1 MKLLLHP
8 KAKARYDQIVSDP
21 PHALLLIAP
30 AGSGK
35 QFLLSH
41 LALDIT
47 KGVMSRIVTIVP
59 EEKKKSISIDQIRE
73 LKIQLKNKYK
83 ENRVVLIPDAQLL
96 GIDAQHAILKI
107 LEEPRPST
115 VFLLGVTNKFDVIET
130 IQSRT
135 QIWTI
140 PEPTE
145 QQIYE
150 FYAEVPRVDL
160 SKAITIAGGR
170 MGLLS
175 ALLAEDSENSL
186 ISAIETAKTILSE
199 STFDRLTR
207 IDVLAKKT
215 LDTSLLLEALL
226 LISKAA
232 MEGAAKAN
240 TKTLYS
246 WHKRLDCVMQAKM
259 LLRQNVNPK
268 LVLTQLFIKL

>member
-8 KAKARYDQIVSDP
+8 KAKARYDQIISDP
-21 PHALLLIAP
+21 PHALLLVAP

-35 QFLLSH
+35 KYLLAK

-47 KGVMSRIVTIVP
+47 NGVAYRIITIIP
-59 EEKKKSISIDQIRE
+59 EEKKKTISVEQIRE
-73 LKIQLKNKYK
+73 LKVQLKNKYN
-83 ENRVVLIPDAQLL
+83 ENRVILIPNAQLL
-96 GIDAQHAILKI
+96 GIEAQNTILKI

-115 VFLLGVTNKFDVIET
+115 IFLLGVTNKLDVIET

-135 QIWTI
+135 QLWLL

-150 FYAEVPRVDL
+150 FYTNTPRVDL
-160 SKAITIAGGR
+160 SKAVAIAGGR
-170 MGLLS
+170 IGLLS
-175 ALLAEDSENSL
+175 AMLAEDSDNSL
-186 ISAIETAKTILSE
+186 IGAIEDAKLVLRET
-199 STFDRLTR
+199 TFDRLTR
-207 IDVLAKKT
+207 IDILSKKT
-215 LDTSLLLEALL
+215 IETSLLLEALL

-240 TKTLYS
+240 TRTLTS
-246 WHKRLDCVMQAKM
+246 WYKRLNYVMEAKM
-259 LLRQNVNPK
+259 LLSQNVNSK